1 MMAKISEWLNKLSN
15 NLKLKKTLF
24 YLICGATFLYIFSIP
39 SFSSRE
45 RIYVLAYIFMAIL
58 LGLSIVYI
66 VIYRDFSF
74 DRRTLI
80 IPGFVLFCFV
90 GTLLFS
96 HEFRDYLTLVLMTI
110 TFYTLLVA
118 FSAIKK
124 SEIIFEIITFAF
136 VAFAIYYV
144 IIYRNEILNVSKY
157 TGDSFRLGWYFDNPN
172 TIGIFMNV
180 GISISM
186 YLALFTTRKINLLF
200 LLSTLLF
207 FVIGFT
213 TGSRTFIIL
222 SLVSVVVMLF
232 FRLKKHWIIF
242 IIVLASLI
250 TLFIILLNT
259 PLLATMRYRLLD
271 TLAILT
277 GTGNAGGTAGSTTER
292 ILWLQYGTYFGSRH
306 AFFGLGMDGFAVFS
320 GTRTYTHA
328 NFSEV
333 LCDFGL
339 PGFILFYSALL
350 IPAVMSILSK
360 KKEKYFVVTA
370 IVAFFL
376 EGFFSVYFYSKV
388 TFVLLAICYYV
399 INDVSFTQCI
409 KERKTE
415 YFKKNKLVYYDYCE
429 IDI

>member
-1 MMAKISEWLNKLSN
+1 MMNKIGAWLNKISI
-15 NLKLKKTLF
+15 NLKLKKTLLYF
-24 YLICGATFLYIFSIP
+24 ICGITFLYIFSIP

-45 RIYVLAYIFMAIL
+45 RIYILAYVFMALL

-66 VIYRDFSF
+66 VIYRDISF
-74 DRRTLI
+74 DKKTLI
-80 IPGFVLFCFV
+80 IPSFVLFCSI
-90 GTLLFS
+90 GTILFS

-118 FSAIKK
+118 FSAIKNL
-124 SEIIFEIITFAF
+124 EWIFSIITFAF
-136 VAFAIYYV
+136 IAFAIYYV
-144 IIYRNEILNVSKY
+144 IVYRNEILNVSKY

-186 YLALFTTRKINLLF
+186 YLSLFSKKKINLLF
-200 LLSTLLF
+200 LISTLLF
-207 FVIGFT
+207 FVVGFT

-222 SLVSVVVMLF
+222 SLVSVILILF

-242 IIVLASLI
+242 IIVFASLV

-271 TLAILT
+271 TFAILT

-292 ILWLQYGTYFGSRH
+292 ILWLQYGMYFGSRH
-306 AFFGLGMDGFAVFS
+306 ALFGLGMDGFAVFS
-320 GTRTYTHA
+320 GTKTYTHA

-360 KKEKYFVVTA
+360 KKEKYFVITA

-376 EGFFSVYFYSKV
+376 EGFFSVHYYSKV

-399 INDVSFTQCI
+399 INDVSFTKCM

-415 YFKKNKLVYYDYCE
+415 YFKKNKLIYYDYCE